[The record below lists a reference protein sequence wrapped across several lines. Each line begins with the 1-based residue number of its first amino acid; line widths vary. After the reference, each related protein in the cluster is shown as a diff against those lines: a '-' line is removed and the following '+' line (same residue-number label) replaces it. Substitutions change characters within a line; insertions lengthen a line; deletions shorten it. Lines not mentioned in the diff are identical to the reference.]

1 MLAELEATS
10 KAGSEG
16 RAGWASVVGGGELTC
31 SSAALTA
38 GREEAV
44 WSQSQGTLA
53 FSLLLGRRWGFGSSM
68 LEWTA
73 AAKVQSGFSV

>member
-53 FSLLLGRRWGFGSSM
+53 FRCCWVGDGVLLGVGK
-68 LEWTA
+68 TDA
-73 AAKVQSGFSV
+73 